1 MLRPGAMSPAV
12 QPDGTG
18 MMPFGRSTGAGL
30 PGRLGGPD
38 GITWPSGAGRMLV
51 RIVRGRT
58 RPPRRWTGHWQPR
71 AAAQRLG
78 VSRRSLIRAALPRS
92 FRR

>member
-12 QPDGTG
+12 EPDGTG

-38 GITWPSGAGRMLV
+38 GIT
-51 RIVRGRT
+51 
-58 RPPRRWTGHWQPR
+58 
-71 AAAQRLG
+71 
-78 VSRRSLIRAALPRS
+78 
-92 FRR
+92 